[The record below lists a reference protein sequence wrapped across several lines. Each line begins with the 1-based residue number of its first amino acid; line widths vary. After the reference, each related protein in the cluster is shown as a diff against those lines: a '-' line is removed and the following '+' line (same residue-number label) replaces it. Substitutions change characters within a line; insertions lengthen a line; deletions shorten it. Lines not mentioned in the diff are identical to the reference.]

1 LALRLAERGYRLA
14 LVDRNDAENQ
24 ETLRLVAAAGG
35 SGLTHTMDVTSAEA
49 WQQLHDR
56 LFASNDAGAA
66 WPRLDLL
73 VNNAGVAGS
82 GEVGVYSL
90 ADWTWLLDINLKSVI
105 VGCHTFAARLKEN
118 PHGAHVINV
127 ASFAAFACLPNMAA
141 YNVAKAGVLALT
153 ETLHVEWHQYRV
165 GLTVVCPSFFTS
177 KLLDG
182 ARLNTDSQREYTER
196 AMRVAKFTADDVAG
210 AALRA
215 MDRKRLYVVMPLGA
229 KIYWWLK
236 RFVPC
241 FFMSRITRKF
251 EAKTERAVARE
262 QAGGASDAQS

>member
-1 LALRLAERGYRLA
+1 MRLAERGYRLA
-14 LVDRNDAENQ
+14 LVDRNEAENR

-35 SGLTHTMDVTSAEA
+35 SGLVHTMDVASAEA

-56 LFASNDAGAA
+56 LFAPTDGAAA

-90 ADWTWLLDINLKSVI
+90 ADWTWLLDINLRSVI

-118 PHGAHVINV
+118 PNGAHVINV

-153 ETLHVEWHQYRV
+153 ETLRVEWHQYRV
-165 GLTVVCPSFFTS
+165 GFTVVCPSFFRS
-177 KLLDG
+177 GLLTG
-182 ARLNTDSQREYTER
+182 SRLNTDSQRDYTEQ
-196 AMRVAKFTADDVAG
+196 AMNDARFTADDVAC
-210 AALRA
+210 AAIKA

-236 RFVPC
+236 RFVPN
-241 FFMSRITRKF
+241 FFMGRITRKF
-251 EAKTERAVARE
+251 EAKANEN
-262 QAGGASDAQS
+262 GGASDAQS